1 MPLLQHGQDPDGL
14 AALVAYHLH
23 RNGIDIKQLHAAG
36 ITFETARQLRQ
47 GTLQLSIDFVTQIAT
62 SLQLE
67 TEDLA
72 APLTDDQKREWNFYR
87 VSARQVTEVW
97 RRVAE
102 ASSAHRFSQRQL
114 SQLLEISQ
122 SAINRAIRGERKS
135 PVLNWHDAA
144 KIAYAFQLDEG
155 AEALL
160 PREFPD
166 GNARE
171 RG

>member
-23 RNGIDIKQLHAAG
+23 RNGIDIKQLHAAD

-47 GTLQLSIDFVTQIAT
+47 GTLQLNTDFVTQIAT
-62 SLQLE
+62 SLQLD
-67 TEDLA
+67 TEDLT

-87 VSARQVTEVW
+87 ISARQVTEVW

-102 ASSAHRFSQRQL
+102 ASSAHSVSQRKL
-114 SQLLEISQ
+114 GELLEISQ
-122 SAINRAIRGERKS
+122 SAINRAINGERKS

-144 KIAYAFQLDEG
+144 KIAHAFQLDEG
-155 AEALL
+155 AEAFL
-160 PREFPD
+160 PREFPNE
-166 GNARE
+166 NARE